1 MFVSTQTTDGELKS
15 PKISTR
21 RRNRLT
27 SVSGQELWKHT
38 KLHMEERKI
47 DFEKQLSKVQNIARK
62 YSLRHSQ
69 SVRRRAKE
77 KAAIPRRTTLAA
89 SAFSEAKRQELS
101 LKHNGNLE
109 EGYRKFL
116 LEGES
121 NEEAATLPVG
131 NLRKSEDFLDGGDT
145 FGGALI
151 KRREI
156 SKISIKEESEG
167 ESEDGAG
174 VEPTQE
180 AAQREK
186 SKVVR
191 HEEDPSVSR
200 KPGEGEIQANRQ
212 QVDNLEE
219 KVRLER
225 NNDEL
230 QSRSPNSDGAKEV
243 DNKMDTSSL
252 QAKKKE
258 EERPV
263 KRVSILELTET
274 LDV

>member
-15 PKISTR
+15 PKITVR

-47 DFEKQLSKVQNIARK
+47 DFEKRLCKVQNIARK
-62 YSLRHSQ
+62 YSLKHSQ
-69 SVRRRAKE
+69 SVRRRSKE
-77 KAAIPRRTTLAA
+77 RAAIPRRTTLAA

-101 LKHNGNLE
+101 LKRSGSLE

-116 LEGES
+116 LEDETDEGL
-121 NEEAATLPVG
+121 ATLPFD
-131 NLRKSEDFLDGGDT
+131 NLRKSEDSLDGENA
-145 FGGALI
+145 FGGAFG

-167 ESEDGAG
+167 ESEDDADLA
-174 VEPTQE
+174 PARE
-180 AAQREK
+180 AAQQGK

-200 KPGEGEIQANRQ
+200 KPGEGQIQANRQ
-212 QVDNLEE
+212 QVDNSEE
-219 KVRLER
+219 KVRLDR
-225 NNDEL
+225 NNGQL
-230 QSRSPNSDGAKEV
+230 QSRSPNGDGEKEV
-243 DNKMDTSSL
+243 DHKME
-252 QAKKKE
+252 ARKKE